1 MIMSFK
7 QLIFIGFLAGIL
19 IFPACEDFVQS
30 VDDPINVVSSEALQ
44 TEDQVPFFMDG
55 VKGRY
60 HITHDAL
67 TVIAGGLSDALEFDS
82 ENVSDATFPTFE
94 DIDIGEINFDNNS
107 VDGPFNDLGQA
118 RFLADDFLN
127 SISEIEFSDSDL
139 QQEAQFTG
147 NLYGGLARY
156 TYAAYFGLE
165 PENGG
170 GVIDEGPFI
179 PSAEMY
185 SQAIDKFDTALN
197 FAATGYDTRLVNSL
211 IGRIHVYQG
220 NYGTAETF
228 LNSGL
233 GTTGEVDPPFQ
244 SVHSLES
251 QNAFAAQAGASRNQY
266 TVASRFADYIDDDA
280 DEANRI
286 PIEELPEGEY
296 SDAGLE
302 SGLTI
307 YRQTKYSE
315 GTNINIIS
323 WQENHLLRA
332 EVEFRE
338 NGAAGATAARTLIN
352 EVRASHEIDPIPATT
367 PIDLDLILEERDKE
381 LFLTGH
387 RMIDQRRT
395 DNWHLPEGTW
405 KYFPITQSER
415 NQNENL

>member
-7 QLIFIGFLAGIL
+7 KLIYTGLLAGIL

-30 VDDPINVVSSEALQ
+30 VDEPINVVSSEALQ
-44 TEDQVPFFMDG
+44 TEDQVPFFLDG
-55 VKGRY
+55 VRGRY

-107 VDGPFNDLGQA
+107 VDGPFNTLGQA
-118 RFLADDFLN
+118 RFLADDFLTT
-127 SISEIEFSDSDL
+127 IQEIEFTDADL
-139 QQEAQFTG
+139 QTQAVYTG
-147 NLYGGLARY
+147 NLYAGLARY
-156 TYAAYFGLE
+156 SYAAYFGLE
-165 PENGG
+165 PTNGG
-170 GVIDEGPFI
+170 GVIDAGPFI

-185 SQAIDKFDTALN
+185 GQAITNFEAALSSSP
-197 FAATGYDTRLVNSL
+197 GDYETRLVNSL

-220 NYGTAETF
+220 NYGTAESF

-233 GTTGEVDPPFQ
+233 ESGDDPLQ

-251 QNAFAAQAGASRNQY
+251 QNSFAAQAGASRNQY
-266 TVASRFADYIDDDA
+266 TVASRFADYIADDP
-280 DEANRI
+280 DEAARI
-286 PIEELPEGEY
+286 PIEELPESEY
-296 SDAGLE
+296 SEAGLA

-307 YRQTKYSE
+307 YRQTKYTQ
-315 GTNINIIS
+315 GTNIDIMS

-338 NGAAGATAARTLIN
+338 NGAPGAVVARTLIN
-352 EVRASHEIDPIPATT
+352 EVRASHDIDPIPATT
-367 PIDLDLILEERDKE
+367 PITLDLILEERDKE
-381 LFLTGH
+381 LFLTGN
-387 RMIDQRRT
+387 RMIDLRRT
-395 DNWHLPEGTW
+395 GNWHLPAGTW
-405 KYFPITQSER
+405 QYFPITQSER